1 MSTFDLT
8 LSDRIFIEASPEA
21 AWTVFSDLGRW
32 PEWNAV
38 CRKVDRLAGEPWT
51 VGFSF
56 RMVLRMA
63 GLPVPFRPVVVEL
76 EVPHRVVWSSTRF
89 TVTGRRTFLFQPS
102 ERGSIV
108 VDEKRF
114 TSPVLPVRFFYPRF
128 AIRAMSR
135 TWLRSLKEET
145 ERLREGEPAPSA
157 TS

>member
-21 AWTVFSDLGRW
+21 AWAVFSDLGRW
-32 PEWNAV
+32 PEWNVV

-63 GLPVPFRPVVVEL
+63 GVPVPFRPVVVEL

-102 ERGSIV
+102 ERGSMI

-114 TSPVLPVRFFYPRF
+114 TSPVLPVRCFYPRF

-135 TWLRSLKEET
+135 TWLQSLKEET
-145 ERLREGEPAPSA
+145 ERRVRG
-157 TS
+157 